1 MGFFLIFLFFSGKKG
16 IFAALFDK
24 KIDMNREITETILGQ
39 IRKQRDPDSHKN
51 DYGEA
56 LLVAGSYG
64 MMGAALLAARACM
77 RSGVGLLTVRV
88 PRCGYEIMQ
97 LGLPEAKCATDI
109 GLEHHR
115 YMELPMQLD
124 ALAIGPGIGQHEET
138 QQALLGLLKRG
149 LGTPGLPDPGLILD
163 ADALNILA
171 LHPEALEWLPENTI
185 LTPHPGEAKRLLS
198 ATKLGNCFEL
208 ARRFRIIVIL
218 KGHVTTI
225 YLPNGNQ
232 WRNEAQGNA
241 GMAVGGSGDTLT
253 GILLGLR
260 AQGYTAEEAAVLGV
274 GIHALAGDLAI
285 ELGGQSEESLL
296 PSDITAHLGQAFN
309 RLEE

>member
-1 MGFFLIFLFFSGKKG
+1 
-16 IFAALFDK
+16 
-24 KIDMNREITETILGQ
+24 MNRPITESILSEL
-39 IRKQRDPDSHKN
+39 RKLREPDTHKN

-56 LLVAGSYG
+56 LLIAGSYG
-64 MMGAALLAARACM
+64 MIGAALLSARACM

-97 LGLPEAKCATDI
+97 LGLPEAKCSTDI

-115 YMELPMQLD
+115 YIELPQTLD
-124 ALAIGPGIGQHEET
+124 ALAIGPGLGLHQET
-138 QQALLGLLKRG
+138 QQALLTLLQRG

-171 LHPEALEWLPENTI
+171 LHPEALELLPSDTI
-185 LTPHPGEAKRLLS
+185 LTPHPGEAKRLLA
-198 ATKLGNCFEL
+198 ATHLGNCFEL
-208 ARRFRIIVIL
+208 ARRYHIIVIL
-218 KGHVTTI
+218 KGHITTI

-232 WRNEAQGNA
+232 WRNEEQGNA

-260 AQGYTAEEAAVLGV
+260 AQGYTAEETAVLGV
-274 GIHALAGDLAI
+274 GLHALAGDLAI
-285 ELGGQSEESLL
+285 EQGGQSEESLL

-309 RLEE
+309 RLDE